1 MPKDYSKGKIYY
13 VKSNM
18 TDKVYIGST
27 TQPLSKRMGEH
38 KSKYKRFIEKGV
50 ITCKSIEICKYP
62 DAYIELIE
70 YYPCSNIEELNRREG
85 EVQREHDNRV
95 NINIAGRTKAKY
107 NIDNKEKIAEQKKAY
122 REEHKDE
129 LKEYNKK
136 YQEEHKDE
144 LKEKHAEYY
153 VENREYFREIQKEY
167 NAEHSKENV
176 ERVKQYR
183 IDNPDCRKK
192 KTTCECGAEVL
203 AEGLRA
209 HLMTDIHAERMKPD
223 YVEPE
228 PYDEK
233 KYRAEQYQKNK
244 EKLKDK
250 NTRLIRCECMLYLTV
265 NNKGTHLKGDIH
277 SKQMALLELGESN
290 TTHTLCECGVF
301 VLITNSGMKN
311 HLKTKKHKQIMEKLA
326 TDFMA

>member
-1 MPKDYSKGKIYY
+1 MASQLKYHIYKLCCSDITITDTY
-13 VKSNM
+13 VGSTKNFYVRKSN
-18 TDKVYIGST
+18 
-27 TQPLSKRMGEH
+27 H
-38 KSKYKRFIEKGV
+38 KSTCNNELGKCYNLRVYQFIRENGGWDNWDM
-50 ITCKSIEICKYP
+50 IEIEIIYVDSKKEAERKERYW
-62 DAYIELIE
+62 IETLK
-70 YYPCSNIEELNRREG
+70 STLNCQLPARS
-85 EVQREHDNRV
+85 EV
-95 NINIAGRTKAKY
+95 
-107 NIDNKEKIAEQKKAY
+107 
-122 REEHKDE
+122 
-129 LKEYNKK
+129 
-136 YQEEHKDE
+136 E

-176 ERVKQYR
+176 ERAKQYR
-183 IDNPDCRKK
+183 IDNPDCRNK

-265 NNKGTHLKGDIH
+265 NNKGAHLKADSH

-311 HLKTKKHKQIMEKLA
+311 HLKTKKHTQIMEKLA